1 MLALLLIAAV
11 SQGSSGFDFDV
22 RSGLKVRIAGIPVVS
37 GETIQYYEDGWK
49 KGYFSTN
56 NGGCAV
62 RQVDA
67 NTSEMRFTG
76 YGGQA
81 TGLVSYK
88 KDGDHL
94 HVHYDFHWSGD
105 KPAKIELTNG
115 LISAEVMQSG
125 ALTVDG
131 KPTRSL
137 MPTKYL
143 PIPGLGERQYTAAGS
158 DYVFDAPLAKVSIHT
173 SAPTILF
180 DARGYAQD
188 YAEGKSVLWLG
199 DLGLDVA
206 KDKPAT
212 FDVDWQIQAKPV
224 PEAKTATIAFNAQ
237 ASAAVIEPDD
247 RPPLI
252 VPKPTTNQLKFDKP
266 LVMSG
271 TYDFPAGHVRFWD
284 TDFLARLKR
293 RYDLPKPI
301 KGTSTIHVDGGV
313 SKLGFRPGGYQITI
327 TTDSISVLGEEDEGL
342 HNGLRRLAELAFPH
356 GGQLALPTGY
366 LSGNPQI
373 RWRGVHLFVG
383 PESREF
389 QRKLWDRVLL
399 PMGFNQVVLQCERTQ
414 WDCLPNLHGLQ
425 GYMTKADLAALFADY
440 RASGIDPIPLIQS
453 FGHMAWLF
461 EGKQNLDIAVN
472 PEIPYT
478 IDPRKPKAKELLSS
492 LWDEACGLLK
502 PLTVH
507 FGCDEVDMLG
517 FPVDLGAFT
526 SFLWQQQMPLLK
538 QIADKHSAQ
547 MMLWGDMALAPGEA
561 IDATDG
567 VDKAEAAKRRAYI
580 PKGTLIADWHYKPE
594 PKIEAFLPSLQLWK
608 AEGFKPIACPWYRP
622 DDVRS
627 FDLAADIE
635 KSGTLQTTWCG
646 YFSNEQSMIENFD
659 QFSAMVLA
667 GDFSWSTRYDALGK
681 LGYDPAEVFRK
692 MYFRTPRPV
701 INVAGM
707 QAFQGDF
714 TADLVDGD
722 MHFKLGLPVLLRSL
736 LSAPGAPAKAEVA
749 LAAKGRHV
757 AVVLDALDTC
767 ENGELIGQIAV
778 KLSDGRVLPVQP
790 IKYGQQVRAGNDSAS
805 MALADRVSGY
815 SIVEI
820 ELPTLSSVSGIQIE
834 SMSSRGGLRLHGLII
849 W

>member
-1 MLALLLIAAV
+1 MVGLLLVAAG
-11 SQGSSGFDFDV
+11 SQGPSGFDFDV

-49 KGYFSTN
+49 KGYFSSN

-62 RQVDA
+62 RQVDVK
-67 NTSEMRFTG
+67 TSEMQFSG

-81 TGLVSYK
+81 TGLVTYK
-88 KDGDHL
+88 KDGEHF
-94 HVHYDFHWSGD
+94 HVHYDLKWGGD

-115 LISAEVMQSG
+115 LIAAEVVQSG
-125 ALTVDG
+125 SLTIDG

-137 MPTKYL
+137 LPTKYL
-143 PIPGLGERQYTAAGS
+143 PIPGLGERKYADAGS
-158 DYVFDAPLAKVSIHT
+158 DFVFDAPLAKVSIHT
-173 SAPTILF
+173 SVPITLF
-180 DARGYAQD
+180 DARGYPQD

-206 KDKPAT
+206 KDKAT
-212 FDVDWQIQAKPV
+212 SFDIDWLIQPKPV
-224 PEAKTATIAFNAQ
+224 PEAKTATLALKSL
-237 ASAAVIEPDD
+237 ASPRVIIPDE

-266 LVMSG
+266 TVLSG
-271 TYDFPAGHVRFWD
+271 NYDFPAGHVRFWD
-284 TDFLARLKR
+284 TDFLARLNR
-293 RYDLPKPI
+293 RFDVPKAAKTGP
-301 KGTSTIHVDGGV
+301 TIHVDGGV
-313 SKLGFRPGGYQITI
+313 SKLGFRPGGYQITVSA
-327 TTDSISVLGEEDEGL
+327 DSISVLGEEDEGL

-383 PESREF
+383 PESRDF
-389 QRKLWDRVLL
+389 QKKLWDRVLL
-399 PMGFNQVVLQCERTQ
+399 PLGFNEVVLQCERAQ
-414 WDCLPNLHGLQ
+414 WDCLPNLHGIP
-425 GYMTKADLAALFADY
+425 GYMTKPELAGLFADY
-440 RASGIDPIPLIQS
+440 RASGVEPIPLIQS
-453 FGHMAWLF
+453 FGHMEWLF
-461 EGKQNLDIAVN
+461 EGKQNLEVAVN

-478 IDPRKPKAKELLSS
+478 IDPRKPKAKEILSN
-492 LWDEACGLLK
+492 LWDEACTLLK
-502 PLTVH
+502 PTTIH

-517 FPVDLGAFT
+517 FPVDSAGFA
-526 SFLWQQQMPLLK
+526 SFLWQQQMPFLK

-561 IDATDG
+561 IDATNG
-567 VDKAEAAKRRAYI
+567 VDKTAAAKRRAFI
-580 PKGTLIADWHYKPE
+580 PKGALIADWHYKPE

-681 LGYDPAEVFRK
+681 LGYDPADVFRK
-692 MYFRTPRPV
+692 MYFRKARPIV
-701 INVAGM
+701 NVAGI
-707 QAFQGDF
+707 QAFQGEAK
-714 TADLVDGD
+714 ADLIDGD
-722 MHFKLGLPVLLRSL
+722 MHFKLGEPLGLRSL
-736 LSAPGAPAKAEVA
+736 LSASGAPVKAEVGVA
-749 LAAKGRHV
+749 GKGRHV
-757 AVVLDALDTC
+757 ALVLDALDTC
-767 ENGELIGQIAV
+767 DEGELIAQVSI
-778 KLSDGRVLPVQP
+778 KLSDGHVLPAHLLR
-790 IKYGQQVRAGNDSAS
+790 YGQNVRSASDLAS

-815 SIVEI
+815 SIVEL
-820 ELPTLSSVSGIQIE
+820 ELPALQAISGVEIE
-834 SMSSRGGLRLHGLII
+834 SLSTRGGLRLHGLII